1 MAPEKFRSKAKSDGG
16 FVFGPL
22 VCTAWAGL
30 GRAGQGWAGLGMGQ
44 ISQTWRRGVARLLVF
59 PQGTKS
65 APEHAR
71 KNRPGQGKVRGNDS
85 DERLAQGKGRK
96 RTTQTKPR
104 RDGGT
109 LRRPR
114 LASKQRFNRRTVNT
128 SLLSTYGDF
137 QRKLRRRRS

>member
-1 MAPEKFRSKAKSDGG
+1 
-16 FVFGPL
+16 
-22 VCTAWAGL
+22 
-30 GRAGQGWAGLGMGQ
+30 MGQ